1 MDKSYFIGN
10 RKRFAADMKPGS
22 IAIMFSG
29 QEIRKTHD
37 EHEYD
42 ADDFYCRWCGTG
54 WSG

>member
-37 EHEYD
+37 EYYPFLTSEILYI
-42 ADDFYCRWCGTG
+42 
-54 WSG
+54 